1 MIWGEKMARVGL
13 PSKWLA
19 VSAMAV
25 FLGSSFLS
33 IAVNSDVYGH
43 GFDISSSISH
53 YVGLEVWSAIFFTIA
68 NVFVA
73 ILLGNYLWRMGRA
86 WRMPRVFYWMIVILV
101 ASLIGLSVCPSGMCD
116 VGESPSIVTWVHV
129 LTSRTMFFVMM
140 LLAAMVVFC
149 KHANTT
155 AHAVNILFLMY
166 AILCLVG
173 FLTEDTWFMNA
184 VMVYETMYL
193 FGFMMAMA
201 LCDARKDD
209 LLQD

>member
-1 MIWGEKMARVGL
+1 MSGVKM

-33 IAVNSDVYGH
+33 IAVNSDMYGH

-53 YVGLEVWSAIFFTIA
+53 YVGLEIWSAIFFTLA

-73 ILLGNYLWRMGRA
+73 ILLGNYLWRMGEA
-86 WRMPRVFYWMIVILV
+86 WRMPKVFYWMIVILV
-101 ASLIGLSVCPSGMCD
+101 ASLIGLSVCPSGMFD
-116 VGESPSIVTWVHV
+116 TGESPSIITWVHI

-140 LLAAMVVFC
+140 LLSAMVIFC
-149 KHANTT
+149 RRANTV
-155 AHAVNILFLMY
+155 AHAVNILFMMY

-173 FLTEDTWFMNA
+173 FLTEDAWFMDA

-201 LCDARKDD
+201 LCDAREEN
-209 LLQD
+209 LLKE